1 MSEQRQNHQL
11 VLAFAEES
19 RSEAPRVSVEG
30 TESLAAKREAEARLV
45 SMLSDRRARVLC
57 VDDDEESRKLLSTLM
72 RFSGIEVKAV
82 ATAAQA
88 LSLIHGEI
96 KDKIEAS

>member
-1 MSEQRQNHQL
+1 
-11 VLAFAEES
+11 
-19 RSEAPRVSVEG
+19 
-30 TESLAAKREAEARLV
+30 
-45 SMLSDRRARVLC
+45 MLSHGRARVLC
-57 VDDDEESRKLLSTLM
+57 VDDDEESRDLLSTLM
-72 RFSGIEVKAV
+72 RFSKIEVKAV